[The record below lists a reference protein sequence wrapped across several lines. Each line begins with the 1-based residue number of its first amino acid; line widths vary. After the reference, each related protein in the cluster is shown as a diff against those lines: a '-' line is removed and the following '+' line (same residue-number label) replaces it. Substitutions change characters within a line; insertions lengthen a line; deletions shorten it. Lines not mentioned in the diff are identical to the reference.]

1 MARIRAKNGNVLEV
15 EDEVHVKSLL
25 RRGHE
30 LLDGDPADGEGKTGE
45 PVAPKSNSSK
55 ADWAAW
61 AEHLGIEV
69 PGDAKKADIQDL
81 VANFKPN
88 PEPVPPTGDDG
99 NPTGTEGNP
108 PAGDT
113 GEND

>member
-1 MARIRAKNGNVLEV
+1 MARIRATNGNEFEV
-15 EDEVHVKSLL
+15 FDDDLAAYLVKQ
-25 RRGHE
+25 GHE
-30 LLDGDPADGEGKTGE
+30 RLDDDGDPADGEGKTGE
-45 PVAPKSNSSK
+45 LVAPKSNSSK

-81 VANFKPN
+81 VANFTPT

-99 NPTGTEGNP
+99 NP